1 MPIGRLMQQAALFD
15 AYDRAEASL
24 KRRLPVGKEQEDML
38 VAEVARTIIVD
49 RLVPVERMRVCVSA
63 LPTLQI
69 RYNEERM
76 VSIHR
81 HALGQLC
88 QKARMPMNF
97 VNSLL
102 SPERPEEKV
111 PSLHLIAHCL
121 GELFDMKEFTD
132 RSGAPA
138 RFLHRTVGNELRGF
152 LSSRFNRHLAS
163 QPLLRAFRDACEE
176 AGAKAIEA
184 ASSPVRSSLK
194 CLLPK
199 VFEAF
204 PGEHVAI
211 GVVWQNS
218 DFGAGKLSVCQTIWR
233 AKTATTAVLDET
245 ISRVHLGSV
254 ITDSDLE
261 ISEDTMRKEVV
272 AQSGAIRD
280 AVQAQLSEKTV
291 GRILNALRAAHEQQ
305 IPWTKV
311 KGRLSGVL
319 TKSELVWLKQAVD
332 NGDDIVDLPPISWTP
347 EQERV
352 PNAYFIASALGHIA
366 SRSEDAD
373 KKMDLQAE
381 AGKFLSDAVA
391 KEPA

>member
-1 MPIGRLMQQAALFD
+1 MQQAALFD
-15 AYDRAEASL
+15 AYDRADASL

-49 RLVPVERMRVCVSA
+49 RLVPVERMAVRVGDA
-63 LPTLQI
+63 ATLQM
-69 RYNEERM
+69 RYDGSTA
-76 VSIHR
+76 VGIHR

-97 VNSLL
+97 TNSLL
-102 SPERPEEKV
+102 LPERPEEKV

-121 GELFDMKEFTD
+121 RELFDMKEFKD

-138 RFLHRTVGNELRGF
+138 RFLHRIVGTELRGF

-176 AGAKAIEA
+176 AGAKPIEA
-184 ASSPVRSSLK
+184 TSSPVRSSLK
-194 CLLPK
+194 CLIPK

-261 ISEDTMRKEVV
+261 ISEDTMRKEVI

-280 AVQAQLSEKTV
+280 AVQAQLSYKTV
-291 GRILNALRAAHEQQ
+291 DRILSALRAAHEQQ

-311 KGRLSGVL
+311 KSRLSGVL
-319 TKSELVWLKQAVD
+319 TKSELAWLQQAVD
-332 NGDDIVDLPPISWTP
+332 KGDDIIELPPVSFTP

-373 KKMDLQAE
+373 KKLDLQAE
-381 AGKFLSDAVA
+381 AGKFLADAVT
-391 KEPA
+391 KEN